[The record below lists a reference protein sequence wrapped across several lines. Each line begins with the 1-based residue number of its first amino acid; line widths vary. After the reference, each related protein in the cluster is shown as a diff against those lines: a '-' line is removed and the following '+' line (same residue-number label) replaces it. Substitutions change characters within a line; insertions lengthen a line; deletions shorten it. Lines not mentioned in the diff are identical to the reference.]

1 LQSVKTRLIQILDE
15 MQTDVEND
23 MTTYEANEIDSN
35 EKAAAVKLNLDTE
48 NTYLANK
55 ILQLQN
61 ELEVLQVELA
71 NQIQELTDCSTGTQS
86 FDTSYEAAKK
96 DLQDATN
103 NYNEK
108 IAKFNEELAA
118 FQEVLYIYQSEVASV
133 SEEYKART
141 EDYVDD
147 QTFNN
152 STTFIERVIYNVEAS
167 A

>member
-1 LQSVKTRLIQILDE
+1 ME
-15 MQTDVEND
+15 TDVEND

-61 ELEVLQVELA
+61 ELEDLQVELA
-71 NQIQELTDCSTGTQS
+71 NDVQELIECQASNQT

-96 DLQDATN
+96 DLEDATN

-108 IAKFNEELAA
+108 LAKFNEELTA
-118 FQEVLYIYQSEVASV
+118 FQEVLYIYQSQVASV

-152 STTFIERVIYNVEAS
+152 STTLFEQIV
-167 A
+167 